1 MAEGTITRKDIITDD
16 ALNWGEDY
24 KKTME
29 LAIGKNKE
37 FAISILEMNEA
48 NKLLRGS
55 TNQKEFAENSK
66 KLNEQNKKSLDIWK
80 EQIQLENAL
89 IATKKKTELA
99 TEGTNRELT
108 KERVLLAE
116 TNKKIKQ
123 ETLERL
129 GLVGAYEKLNKA
141 RTDAKNKLRD
151 LIASEKAST
160 LEIQKAQ
167 RAFDGYDAKIK
178 KADKAVGDFSKNV
191 GNYKSAFSG
200 IGNIMSAF
208 GIVGG
213 ITAFVSI
220 SKDIFNTTKELQSLD
235 LALKSVTETQQ
246 NFQEQQTFLTA
257 IADKYG
263 LEIKNLTKQYTAFYV
278 AAKDKLAAGEIQ
290 DLFENISKSGS
301 ALGLSNE
308 TLERSFMALNQMLS
322 KGTVASE
329 ELRGQ
334 LAEALPGSVQ
344 AMLKAVQKLHPEIK
358 NLTEKGL
365 FEMIKAGKILASD
378 VLPETARQLVIMTGA
393 DKAEGIDT
401 LTKSTNKFTNSWTNL
416 IRTMSDSKLGSV
428 VGGLT
433 TGVINW
439 FTDMNNAISKAI
451 KGHSENLM
459 DAKKEGIQLG
469 ESEFRKDLQLALSKK
484 ENVKKTQEEVRK
496 ILRDGYAWE
505 FNAEMDLMKKLKKQR
520 SEASAGVK
528 AGGYFDKLIEDQN
541 KKVQAAAAKIRLS
554 RKEQETAP
562 SSSTGSGTGTG
573 TEKKLQGVKDTT
585 FELEKQRLERIISVN
600 NEVVANSE
608 ATDEARLMSLE
619 ISENAQIEL
628 ITKSKENQLKLAAE
642 TFDKELKE
650 GNKTS
655 AGLIQLRKNYEA
667 DKVKIT
673 EEAAFKIEDIEK
685 NTAEV
690 IDKINEFDAKS
701 YEDNIKRGISVIEIA
716 NNEEIA
722 AEEKRFQEELALG
735 YENDKA
741 KEKAA
746 QDHERN
752 LFNIKKEGLIAIAKL
767 QISVVNAELDAY
779 EAKAKADGV
788 ITQKESDFILAK
800 RKELSELSVKLIQSE
815 GDKFKE
821 NEIKKGKTG
830 AERLAIWYTENEK
843 AINDIADI
851 SMQSL
856 DILSQVSNSFSEA
869 EIQKIDDKIA
879 KNNEYYDKQIELAGN
894 DARQKDLLEKERA
907 KKNEELEKKKRKEQH
922 KQAIFDKAVTVAMI
936 GIQTALA
943 IMKAAPA
950 IPLMIMA
957 GLAGAVATATAI
969 ATPIPKYK
977 MGRKG
982 GKAEIAWVGDGGVS
996 EVITSSRGL
1005 NPRLTPNIPTLT
1017 HLNQGDI
1024 VHKSMADYQAYM
1036 RASVLTSF
1044 GVQKKRIDE
1053 FQANENNNK
1062 ELVEE
1067 MRLTRKAIEKNKTNV
1082 TVNLPK
1088 VDIPHEIWK
1097 MKNTNWNP

>member
-1 MAEGTITRKDIITDD
+1 MGDGQITRKDIITDE
-16 ALNWGEDY
+16 ALNWGQDY
-24 KKTME
+24 KAAME
-29 LAIGKNKE
+29 AAILKNKE
-37 FAISILEMNEA
+37 FTAGILDLHNA
-48 NKLLRGS
+48 NQLLRGS
-55 TNQKEFAENSK
+55 IDQKTFVENQKKVNDAAQKN
-66 KLNEQNKKSLDIWK
+66 IAVWK

-89 IATKKKTELA
+89 IATKKKNELA

-167 RAFDGYDAKIK
+167 KAFDGYDAKIK

-365 FEMIKAGKILASD
+365 FEMIKAGKILASE
-378 VLPETARQLVIMTGA
+378 VLPETARQLVLMTGA

-401 LTKSTNKFTNSWTNL
+401 LTKSTNKFANSWTNL

-428 VGGLT
+428 VGDLT

-484 ENVKKTQEEVRK
+484 ENAKKTQIEVRK
-496 ILRDGYAWE
+496 ILREGYEWE
-505 FNAEMDLMKKLKKQR
+505 FNAEMDLMKKLQKQR
-520 SEASAGVK
+520 SEAGAGVK

-541 KKVQAAAAKIRLS
+541 KKVQAAAAKIRIS
-554 RKEQETAP
+554 RKEQETSP
-562 SSSTGSGTGTG
+562 TSSTGLGTG
-573 TEKKLQGVKDTT
+573 TEKHLQGVKDTT
-585 FELEKQRLERIISVN
+585 FELEKQRLERIISIN

-619 ISENAQIEL
+619 ISENTQIEL
-628 ITKSKENQLKLAAE
+628 IKKSKENQLQQTKE
-642 TFDKELKE
+642 TFKKELSE
-650 GNKTS
+650 GNKTT
-655 AGLIQLRKNYEA
+655 AGLKQLRENYEA
-667 DKVKIT
+667 DKIKISEKASNDIVDVEKKT
-673 EEAAFKIEDIEK
+673 SEEIL
-685 NTAEV
+685 
-690 IDKINEFDAKS
+690 KINQFDEAK
-701 YEDNIKRGISVIEIA
+701 YQKDLEDKVSKVNVAMNAELQA
-716 NNEEIA
+716 ENE
-722 AEEKRFQEELALG
+722 RFAQLG
-735 YENDKA
+735 DLEAMAQADR
-741 KEKAA
+741 EKAIEE
-746 QDHERN
+746 HERKI
-752 LFNIKKEGLIAIAKL
+752 FDIKKAFAIKTLKL
-767 QISVVNAELDAY
+767 QITNLETELAANDALPANEQISADKRQKIAETLS
-779 EAKAKADGV
+779 KAKVD
-788 ITQKESDFILAK
+788 
-800 RKELSELSVKLIQSE
+800 LSEVEVSTNK
-815 GDKFKE
+815 DK
-821 NEIKKGKTG
+821 
-830 AERLAIWYTENEK
+830 NEK
-843 AINDIADI
+843 EVATEAEKAEKILDI
-851 SMQSL
+851 SSQLSGAISDLTNSL
-856 DILSQVSNSFSEA
+856 FESK
-869 EIQKIDDKIA
+869 IQKIDEEID

-894 DARQKDLLEKERA
+894 DARKKELLEKERD

-922 KQAIFDKAVTVAMI
+922 KQAVFNKAM
-936 GIQTALA
+936 TALNVGITTSQA
-943 IMKAAPA
+943 IISA
-950 IPLMIMA
+950 
-957 GLAGAVATATAI
+957 LAQVPKYDFGISASTIATAYGIIGGLQLAAVL

-982 GKAEIAWVGDGGVS
+982 GPAEFAIVGDGGVS
-996 EVITSSRGL
+996 EVIERKSGKID
-1005 NPRLTPNIPTLT
+1005 LTPRVPTLT
-1017 HLNQGDI
+1017 HLDQGDI
-1024 VHKSMADYQAYM
+1024 VHSSIDSYHKSM
-1036 RASVLTSF
+1036 RASILASL
-1044 GVQKKRIDE
+1044 GVDRNKINE
-1053 FQANENNNK
+1053 FQANQILENDNK
-1062 ELVEE
+1062 EVVKELQ
-1067 MRLTRKAIEKNKTNV
+1067 LTRKAIEKNKTNV
-1082 TVNLPK
+1082 TVNMPK

-1097 MKNTNWNP
+1097 MKNKNWNQ